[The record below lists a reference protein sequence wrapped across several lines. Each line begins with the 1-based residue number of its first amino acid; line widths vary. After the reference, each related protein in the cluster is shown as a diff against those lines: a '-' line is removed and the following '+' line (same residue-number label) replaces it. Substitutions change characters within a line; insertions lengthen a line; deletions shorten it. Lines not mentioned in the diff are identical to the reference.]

1 MPALAAQPT
10 LPHLSSQQQA
20 ACNLGSSSMRAVHIP
35 PRCTPAQT
43 SGTAHPAAR
52 KAAHPHPSI
61 ESQSLV
67 LSLTVLPP
75 LTAASDAHCGR
86 SRSLH
91 ACVPA
96 AAAPATGVPGA
107 RQQIWLPGAH
117 HPRPA
122 CRPCRRPAHP
132 QSCACVSAPLT
143 VERRSPPFVPAFSFI
158 SRRAGC
164 PSRPP
169 TKKCPARVSTAPCLT
184 NANYPLCGTQF

>member
-43 SGTAHPAAR
+43 SGTAHPSAR

-67 LSLTVLPP
+67 PSLTVLPP

-91 ACVPA
+91 ACVSA
-96 AAAPATGVPGA
+96 AAAPATGV
-107 RQQIWLPGAH
+107 RW
-117 HPRPA
+117 RPA
-122 CRPCRRPAHP
+122 ADLAAGRRPPPSRLPPLSPARP
-132 QSCACVSAPLT
+132 PAVLCVCECPLT

-164 PSRPP
+164 PAGRPQKNALLESQP
-169 TKKCPARVSTAPCLT
+169 YPA
-184 NANYPLCGTQF
+184 